1 MVIVYREGDDKA
13 GTWTLESPVE
23 QHVSAQSVDECAT
36 EGQSETETFLEGIEF
51 DEALEDMLCLIVG
64 DAGTSVFYCD
74 EQLITEDG
82 IKAKGLSFNLVATRP
97 SRNA

>member
-23 QHVSAQSVDECAT
+23 QHVSAQSVDECAA

-64 DAGTSVFYCD
+64 DAGTCVFYCD

-82 IKAKGLSFNLVATRP
+82 SFQGDGAFLGVLDGIVD
-97 SRNA
+97 